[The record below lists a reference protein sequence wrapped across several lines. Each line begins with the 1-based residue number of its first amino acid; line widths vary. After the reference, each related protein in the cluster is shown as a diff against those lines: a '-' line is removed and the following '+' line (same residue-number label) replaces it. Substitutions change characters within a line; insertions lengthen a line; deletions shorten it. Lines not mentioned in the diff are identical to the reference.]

1 MVSKFYRCFATV
13 LTITNIT
20 AVNYVPILK
29 VKDYRPVRA
38 LKNLFFTILFDV
50 DGSYLQVQFKW

>member
-1 MVSKFYRCFATV
+1 MV
-13 LTITNIT
+13 LIITNII
-20 AVNYVPILK
+20 AVNYVLILK
-29 VKDYRPVRA
+29 VKDYQPVRA